1 MRDLTNAILELIR
14 MTSTDLPGEVE
25 TKLNEALILEE
36 PGSAARVALE
46 TILSNSK
53 IARERSIPICQDT
66 GTLTFYIQYPIGW
79 STGQIKTQ
87 IYEAVNE
94 GIRMN
99 YLRSLA
105 KDRWMDVSQNELPD
119 LNQAVTFHFEETTE
133 STLQID
139 LILKGG
145 GCENVSTQY
154 SLPDSSINAGRDLD
168 GVRKAALNTV
178 FQAQG
183 EGCSP
188 GILGIAIGG
197 DRGSGYEEAKSTL
210 LRPLGDVNPILA
222 LANLEDRITSE
233 GNELGIGPMGFG
245 GRSTILGT
253 KISTSPRLPASFFV
267 TISYMCWAYRH
278 RKMWVDDSGI
288 HYQ

>member
-1 MRDLTNAILELIR
+1 MHELMNAFLELIR
-14 MTSTDLPGEVE
+14 LTSTDLPGEVE
-25 TKLNEALILEE
+25 TKLNEALKLEE

-46 TILSNSK
+46 TILSNIK
-53 IARERSIPICQDT
+53 IAREKSIPICQDT
-66 GTLTFYIQYPIGW
+66 GTLTFYIQYPTGW

-87 IYEAVNE
+87 IYKAVDE
-94 GIRMN
+94 GIRLN
-99 YLRSLA
+99 YLRPLA
-105 KDRWMDVSQNELPD
+105 KDRWMDVSPNERPD
-119 LNQAVTFHFEETTE
+119 LNQAVIFHFEETTE
-133 STLQID
+133 STLQVD

-154 SLPDSSINAGRDLD
+154 ALPDSSIHAGRDLD
-168 GVRKAALNTV
+168 GVRNAALNAI

-183 EGCSP
+183 KGCSP
-188 GILGIAIGG
+188 GFLGIAVGG

-210 LRPLGDVNPILA
+210 LRPLGDVNPQPIIA
-222 LANLEDRITSE
+222 DLEERITRE

-253 KISTSPRLPASFFV
+253 KITTSPRLPASFFV

-278 RKMWVDDSGI
+278 RKMWLDDSGI

>member
-14 MTSTDLPGEVE
+14 ITSTDLPGEVE
-25 TKLNEALILEE
+25 TKLNEALNLEE
-36 PGSAARVALE
+36 SGSAARVALE
-46 TILSNSK
+46 TILANIK
-53 IARERSIPICQDT
+53 IAREKSIPICQDT
-66 GTLTFYIQYPIGW
+66 GTLTFYIQYPTGW

-87 IYEAVNE
+87 IYKAVDE
-94 GIRMN
+94 GIRLN
-99 YLRSLA
+99 YLRPLA
-105 KDRWMDVSQNELPD
+105 KDRWMDDSPD
-119 LNQAVTFHFEETTE
+119 EHADNSQAVIFHFEEAGDA
-133 STLQID
+133 SLRID

-154 SLPDSSINAGRDLD
+154 ALPDSSINAGRDLD
-168 GVRKAALNTV
+168 GVRKAALNAV

-183 EGCSP
+183 KGCSP
-188 GILGIAIGG
+188 GILGIVIGG
-197 DRGSGYEEAKSTL
+197 DRGTGYEKAKSSL
-210 LRPLGDVNPILA
+210 LRSIGDANPIHA
-222 LANLEDRITSE
+222 LANLEDRITR
-233 GNELGIGPMGFG
+233 FG
-245 GRSTILGT
+245 GRSTIMGT